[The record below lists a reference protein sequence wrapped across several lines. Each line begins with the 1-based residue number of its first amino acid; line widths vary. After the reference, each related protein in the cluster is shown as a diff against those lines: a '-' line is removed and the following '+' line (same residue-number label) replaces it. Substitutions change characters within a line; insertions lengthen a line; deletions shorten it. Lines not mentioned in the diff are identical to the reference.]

1 MRTFLVALTALSFSF
16 LTACCREEVIQPN
29 RPTDVRGWKE
39 STSGTVNYICSLVL
53 NEGESSDNGKIGVKV
68 ITIIPPD
75 LCAERDSFLG
85 TARAKLKF
93 FSPSDG
99 QVVCEVTVLD
109 RANADLESSSYC
121 GPNQMLKVI
130 SVNAIN
136 TKEKWIAFSLTD

>member
-1 MRTFLVALTALSFSF
+1 MRIFLVALTALSVSF
-16 LTACCREEVIQPN
+16 LTACCREQVPQPN

-39 STSGTVNYICSLVL
+39 SRSGAVNYICSLVL
-53 NEGESSDNGKIGVKV
+53 HEGESSDNGKIGVNV
-68 ITIIPPD
+68 ISIIPPD

-85 TARAKLKF
+85 TARARLKF

-121 GPNQMLKVI
+121 GPNGMLKVI
-130 SVNAIN
+130 SVSAIN
-136 TKEKWIAFSLTD
+136 TKEKWIALSLTD